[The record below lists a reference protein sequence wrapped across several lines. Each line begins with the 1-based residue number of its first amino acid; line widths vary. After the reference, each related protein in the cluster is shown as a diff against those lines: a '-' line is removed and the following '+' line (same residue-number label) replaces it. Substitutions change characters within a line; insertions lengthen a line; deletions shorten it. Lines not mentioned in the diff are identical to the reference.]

1 MNVEGDVTCDFNG
14 DVACDLPLNGSGDGA
29 NDLFCEGVGDLLCCP
44 CPVTS
49 TTDPGADGSVEGF
62 GDVVGDVL
70 CFEVGNG
77 LRDLFGLQLCDLF
90 GVLLGDEVR
99 ELTSLLP
106 REELDVAIG
115 VFFSSDNGLGSGW
128 QEGGAIAVGEDGF
141 RSALSADGGE

>member
-14 DVACDLPLNGSGDGA
+14 DVTCDLPLNRSGDGA
-29 NDLFCEGVGDLLCCP
+29 NDLFCDGVGDLLRCP
-44 CPVTS
+44 SAVTS

-70 CFEVGNG
+70 SVEFGNG
-77 LRDLFGLQLCDLF
+77 LRDLFGLQLGDLF

-106 REELDVAIG
+106 GEELDVAVGI
-115 VFFSSDNGLGSGW
+115 FFSSNNGLGRGW

-141 RSALSADGGE
+141 GSALSADGGE